1 MAAPICGK
9 PTEGRMNLVER
20 VKNILL
26 TPKTEWPVIEGESGD
41 TAYLFKNYVA
51 ILAAIPPVCG
61 FIGAAIIGA
70 AGYHMSFFSGLM
82 SAIVSYVLAFV
93 GAYVMALIVDALAPS
108 FGGRKDFP
116 SALKLV
122 VYSSTAAWVVGI
134 FSLIPALAIL
144 GILGLYS
151 LYLLYLG
158 VPVLMKSP
166 AEKSLV
172 YTIVA
177 IVCAIVM
184 WIVIAMIPAFL
195 FWWAL

>member
-1 MAAPICGK
+1 
-9 PTEGRMNLVER
+9 MNLVER

-26 TPKTEWPVIEGESGD
+26 TPKTEWPVIDRESGD
-41 TAYLFKNYVA
+41 TAFLFTNYVA
-51 ILAAIPPVCG
+51 ILAAIPAVCG
-61 FIGAAIIGA
+61 FIGASIIGA
-70 AGYHMSFFSGLM
+70 AGYRSGFFGGLM

-93 GAYVMALIVDALAPS
+93 GVYIMALIIDALAPS
-108 FGGRKDFP
+108 FGGRKDFA

-122 VYSSTAAWVVGI
+122 VYSSTAAWVAGI

-144 GILGLYS
+144 SILGLYS

-158 VPVLMKSP
+158 IPVLMKSP

-177 IVCAIVM
+177 IVCAIVV
-184 WIVIAMIPAFL
+184 WIAIAMIPAFL
-195 FWWAL
+195 FWSAL

>member
-1 MAAPICGK
+1 
-9 PTEGRMNLVER
+9 MNLVER

-26 TPKTEWPVIEGESGD
+26 TPTTEWPVIDRESGD
-41 TAYLFKNYVA
+41 TAFLFTNYVA
-51 ILAAIPPVCG
+51 ILAAIPAVCG
-61 FIGAAIIGA
+61 FIGASIIGV
-70 AGYHMSFFSGLM
+70 AGYRSGFFGGLM
-82 SAIVSYVLAFV
+82 SAIVSYILAFV
-93 GAYVMALIVDALAPS
+93 GVYVMALIIDALAPS
-108 FGGRKDFP
+108 FGGRKDFA

-122 VYSSTAAWVVGI
+122 VYSSTAAWIAGI

-158 VPVLMKSP
+158 IPVLMKSP

-177 IVCAIVM
+177 IVCALVV
-184 WIVIAMIPAFL
+184 WIAIAMIPAFL
-195 FWWAL
+195 FWRAL

>member
-1 MAAPICGK
+1 
-9 PTEGRMNLVER
+9 MNLVER

-26 TPKTEWPVIEGESGD
+26 TPKAEWPVIEREPGD
-41 TAYLFKNYVA
+41 AAYLFRNYVA

-61 FIGAAIIGA
+61 FIGASIIGA
-70 AGYHMSFFSGLM
+70 AGYHTGFFFGLM
-82 SAIVSYVLAFV
+82 SAIVSYILAFV
-93 GAYVMALIVDALAPS
+93 GVYVMALIIDALAPS
-108 FGGRKDFP
+108 FGGRKDFAG
-116 SALKLV
+116 ALKLV
-122 VYSSTAAWVVGI
+122 VYSSTAAWVAGI

-158 VPVLMKSP
+158 IPVLMKSP
-166 AEKSLV
+166 PEKSLV

-184 WIVIAMIPAFL
+184 WIAIAIIPAFL
-195 FWWAL
+195 LWWAL

>member
-1 MAAPICGK
+1 
-9 PTEGRMNLVER
+9 MNLVER

-26 TPKTEWPVIEGESGD
+26 TPKTEWSVIDGEPGD
-41 TAYLFKNYVA
+41 TSYLFKNYVA
-51 ILAAIPPVCG
+51 ILAAIPAVCG
-61 FIGAAIIGA
+61 FIGASIIGA
-70 AGYHMSFFSGLM
+70 AGYLSGFFGGLM
-82 SAIVSYVLAFV
+82 SAIISYILAFV
-93 GAYVMALIVDALAPS
+93 GVYVMALIIDALAPS
-108 FGGRKDFP
+108 FGGRKDFA
-116 SALKLV
+116 SAMKLV
-122 VYSSTAAWVVGI
+122 VYSSTAAWVAGI

-158 VPVLMKSP
+158 IPVLMKSP

-177 IVCAIVM
+177 IVCAIVV
-184 WIVIAMIPAFL
+184 WIAIAMIPAFL

>member
-1 MAAPICGK
+1 
-9 PTEGRMNLVER
+9 MNLVER

-26 TPKTEWPVIEGESGD
+26 TPKTEWPVIDREPGD
-41 TAYLFKNYVA
+41 TSYLFKNYVA
-51 ILAAIPPVCG
+51 ILAAIPAVCG
-61 FIGAAIIGA
+61 FIGASIIGA
-70 AGYHMSFFSGLM
+70 AGYRSGFFAGLM
-82 SAIVSYVLAFV
+82 SAIISYILAFV
-93 GAYVMALIVDALAPS
+93 GTYLMALIIDALAPS
-108 FGGRKDFP
+108 FGGRKDFA

-122 VYSSTAAWVVGI
+122 VYSSTAAWVAGI

-144 GILGLYS
+144 SILGLYS

-158 VPVLMKSP
+158 IPVLMKSP

-177 IVCAIVM
+177 IVCAIVV
-184 WIVIAMIPAFL
+184 WIAIATIPAFL